1 MIVKY
6 FILAI
11 ICQYINLKEDIK
23 MEQCLFYSA
32 KEVASMLGVS
42 IGKSYKIIKEL
53 NENLEKQ
60 GYIVIAGKIP
70 KKYFNEHYYGL
81 A

>member
-1 MIVKY
+1 
-6 FILAI
+6 
-11 ICQYINLKEDIK
+11 
-23 MEQCLFYSA
+23 MEQCLVYSA

>member
-1 MIVKY
+1 
-6 FILAI
+6 
-11 ICQYINLKEDIK
+11 

>member
-1 MIVKY
+1 
-6 FILAI
+6 
-11 ICQYINLKEDIK
+11 

-70 KKYFNEHYYGL
+70 RKYFNEYYYGL